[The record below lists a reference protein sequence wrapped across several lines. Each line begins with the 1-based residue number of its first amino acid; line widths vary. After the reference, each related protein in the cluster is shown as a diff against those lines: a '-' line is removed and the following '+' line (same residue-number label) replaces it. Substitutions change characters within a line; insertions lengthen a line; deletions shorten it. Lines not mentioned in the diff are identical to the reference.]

1 MFNIGDKI
9 VYPMHGAGIIIAIEE
24 KEILGEKRKYYIMKM
39 PIGDMRV
46 MIPVD
51 NIEEIGIREIIS
63 DKEIKEVFNVLKGNI
78 MKMPQNWNRRYRLNM
93 NKIKSGNVFEI
104 ASVVRNLM
112 IRDKQKGLS
121 TGERKMLNSAKQMLI
136 SEIVLVVGRDPEEA
150 EELIEEAVNFSN

>member
-78 MKMPQNWNRRYRLNM
+78 TKMPQNWNRRYRLNM
-93 NKIKSGNVFEI
+93 NKIRSGNVFEI